1 MPDRFSADANEAL
14 SADPKSLERTLSAF

>member
-14 SADPKSLERTLSAF
+14 NADPKSLERTLSAF